1 MFRLFDAANL
11 LCEDLVDEQRGKM
24 MNPVG
29 MSKFEGKIMR
39 RSEYETNQ
47 SILATPRREDEVSKM
62 YEENNELEKAYMDKE
77 KEVQQEKAARER
89 AEIEKEQVENKL
101 KELQDL
107 VDKLN

>member
-1 MFRLFDAANL
+1 
-11 LCEDLVDEQRGKM
+11 
-24 MNPVG
+24 
-29 MSKFEGKIMR
+29 
-39 RSEYETNQ
+39 
-47 SILATPRREDEVSKM
+47 M